1 MGWIFSLSSAKFLR
15 DPAKKLKAQGAQ
27 KIPLC
32 DRAVLRSKLPAR
44 KSILLRNLDCMR
56 LLIVED
62 EARMVEL
69 LRKGL
74 AEEGHTVSCAT
85 DGVEGL
91 ALARA
96 YEFDVIILDVMMPK
110 LSGYEVAKRL
120 RAEKVRTPILMLT
133 ARDSVPDI
141 VQGLDRGADDYL
153 TKPFSFTELIAR
165 LRAVKRRALVA
176 QDPTLRV
183 ADLSL
188 DPASREVLRGEQS
201 LSLTRTEYNL
211 LERLMFRAGKVVS
224 RRSLIESVWGFDREI
239 EENTLDAFMHLLR
252 NKIDPPGRPKLIHT
266 VRGVGYTI
274 HPDSHA

>member
-1 MGWIFSLSSAKFLR
+1 
-15 DPAKKLKAQGAQ
+15 
-27 KIPLC
+27 
-32 DRAVLRSKLPAR
+32 
-44 KSILLRNLDCMR
+44 MR

-74 AEEGHTVSCAT
+74 TEEGHIVSCAS
-85 DGVEGL
+85 DGAEGL
-91 ALARA
+91 ALARG

-120 RAEKVRTPILMLT
+120 RAEKIRTPILMLT

-176 QDPTLRV
+176 QEPTLRV

-224 RRSLIESVWGFDREI
+224 RRSLIESVWGFDRDI

-274 HPDSHA
+274 HPDGHV